1 MKKIKLITAVLVFF
15 AAFNLTSCDNE
26 PIDPAINLNNGGN
39 NGGNT
44 GGGGTTT
51 GDYWPAA
58 LNNQWVFN
66 LNGVQQ
72 TPMKIVSINAINGN
86 TYYTFNQQT
95 GSGGTGTSGTSATIR
110 LRKTNGDYYIKVED
124 IVTPAQA
131 GGIPGSTTTGS
142 ETILLKDYLA
152 VGGTW
157 TSSYTQTTTYTDPSF
172 PVISLGFVIDASIVE
187 KNISLTVNG
196 AVYTDVIKV
205 KYVQNVTSFGQTTS
219 SINYY
224 WFSKNVG
231 PIKITNEF
239 GTDTYNQ
246 ELASYILN

>member
-26 PIDPAINLNNGGN
+26 PIDPAIDLN

-44 GGGGTTT
+44 GGGGTSS

-72 TPMKIVSINAINGN
+72 DPLKMVSINAINGN
-86 TYYTFNQQT
+86 TYYTFNQQSGT
-95 GSGGTGTSGTSATIR
+95 GGTGTAASATLR
-110 LRKTNGDYYIKVED
+110 LRKTSGDYYIKVED

-131 GGIPGSTTTGS
+131 GMPGSTTTGS

-157 TSSYTQTTTYTDPSF
+157 TSSYNQTTTYTDPSF
-172 PVISLGFVIDASIVE
+172 PVITLNFVIEASIME

-239 GTDTYNQ
+239 GTSTYNQ
-246 ELASYILN
+246 ELVSYILN